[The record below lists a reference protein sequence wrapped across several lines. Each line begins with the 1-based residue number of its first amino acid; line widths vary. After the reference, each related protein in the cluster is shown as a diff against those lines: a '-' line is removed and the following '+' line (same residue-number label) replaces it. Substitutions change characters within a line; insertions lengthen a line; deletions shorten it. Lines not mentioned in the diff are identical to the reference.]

1 MAAQSSLAKT
11 IRIALLRLPRARR
24 GGGVPG
30 EGFQALPA
38 APQLH
43 RDRAGGIFRENER
56 QIVAAGPEP
65 VHSDGIIPVEIA
77 KFVFQQIP
85 APMRSLSRRESTRP

>member
-1 MAAQSSLAKT
+1 
-11 IRIALLRLPRARR
+11 
-24 GGGVPG
+24 
-30 EGFQALPA
+30 
-38 APQLH
+38 
-43 RDRAGGIFRENER
+43 
-56 QIVAAGPEP
+56 